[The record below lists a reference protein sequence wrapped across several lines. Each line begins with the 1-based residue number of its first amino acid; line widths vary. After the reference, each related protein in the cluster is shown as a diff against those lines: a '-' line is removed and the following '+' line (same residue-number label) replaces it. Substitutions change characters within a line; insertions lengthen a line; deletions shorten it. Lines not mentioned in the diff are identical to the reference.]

1 MRPAVKR
8 RPFKTVDENN
18 SNPLRYAEHERR
30 VFEPRFA
37 IYAAGWVLIALLAG
51 YFAMT
56 IFGSL

>member
-1 MRPAVKR
+1 
-8 RPFKTVDENN
+8 
-18 SNPLRYAEHERR
+18 